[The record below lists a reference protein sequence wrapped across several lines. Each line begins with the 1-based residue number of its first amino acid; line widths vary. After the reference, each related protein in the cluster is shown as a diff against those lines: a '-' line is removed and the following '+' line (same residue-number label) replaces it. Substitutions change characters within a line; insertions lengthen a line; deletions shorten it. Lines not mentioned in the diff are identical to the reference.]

1 MSKENIDMLEDTI
14 RHNIIEDHS
23 LWDLFNLD
31 NATEDN
37 EFELMMH
44 IISESIEEW
53 TDRLANR
60 SSEG

>member
-1 MSKENIDMLEDTI
+1 MNSENAQLLEDMI
-14 RHNIIEDHS
+14 RDNIIEDDS
-23 LWDLFNLD
+23 LWNLFDLD

-53 TDRLANR
+53 TAHATN
-60 SSEG
+60 